1 MKRNIILKYS
11 LVTLCGLIL
20 SSYTYA
26 QVSPPMSMYF
36 LNEYLY
42 NPAAAGKNV
51 GFNVGASYKNNLTG
65 NNGETLTGTLTLDY
79 AYGKSGF
86 GLYAT
91 IDKDG
96 VLDASRY
103 AATYAYNLKTS
114 DKGNLRFGVSLG
126 ASAIKLNMSKVV
138 GDISDPEIANFNDQ
152 GYVFDGDFGVNYNH
166 DNKLNIAAVVPN
178 LRSVFYSQNV
188 NDGYNYT
195 SYFFSA
201 SYKFNIDNSI
211 VLAPIAM
218 YRGLK
223 DYDAILDAGVNIL
236 LDEEK
241 FNLMALYHTNNS
253 ASFGVGFNVDKKYKF
268 QASYALP
275 INSNLKR
282 YTYGGVEL
290 GLRATFGK

>member
-1 MKRNIILKYS
+1 MKHNIIKYS
-11 LVTLCGLIL
+11 LVVLFVSIL
-20 SSYTYA
+20 SPVVYA

-42 NPAAAGKNV
+42 NPAAAGKSK
-51 GFNVGASYKNNLTG
+51 GFNIGASYKNNLTG

-86 GLYAT
+86 GFYAS

-103 AATYAYNLKTS
+103 AATYAYNLKLA
-114 DKGNLRFGVSLG
+114 DKGDLRFGLSLG
-126 ASAIKLNMSKVV
+126 ASAIKINMSKVV
-138 GDISDPEIANFNDQ
+138 GDLDDVYLQQYNDQ
-152 GYVFDGDFGVNYNH
+152 GYVFDGDFGINYIH
-166 DNKLNIAAVVPN
+166 DNKLNIAAVIPN
-178 LRSVFYSQNV
+178 LRSVFYSKNI

-195 SYFFSA
+195 TYYLSA
-201 SYKFNIDNSI
+201 SYKFNIDNAIALS
-211 VLAPIAM
+211 PIAM

-223 DYDAILDAGVNIL
+223 DYDAVLDIGANVL
-236 LDEEK
+236 LADEK
-241 FNLMALYHTNNS
+241 FNLMALYHTSNS
-253 ASFGVGFNVDKKYKF
+253 MSFGVGYNVDKKYKF

-275 INSNLKR
+275 INGNLQK

-290 GLRATFGK
+290 GLKVNFGK